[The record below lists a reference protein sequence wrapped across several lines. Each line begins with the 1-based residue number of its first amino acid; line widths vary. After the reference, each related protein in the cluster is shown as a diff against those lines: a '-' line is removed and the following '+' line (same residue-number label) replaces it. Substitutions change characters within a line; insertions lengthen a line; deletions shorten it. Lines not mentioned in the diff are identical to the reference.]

1 MFQFALKSEDKNEL
15 LGKSVLMCNI
25 NIWIVLPAPVALL
38 FLVLF
43 LMEEGVHRGKCIGPT
58 EVIMQPWV
66 KGAPRLN

>member
-43 LMEEGVHRGKCIGPT
+43 LMEEGVHKAEVPWAT
-58 EVIMQPWV
+58 EAI
-66 KGAPRLN
+66 R